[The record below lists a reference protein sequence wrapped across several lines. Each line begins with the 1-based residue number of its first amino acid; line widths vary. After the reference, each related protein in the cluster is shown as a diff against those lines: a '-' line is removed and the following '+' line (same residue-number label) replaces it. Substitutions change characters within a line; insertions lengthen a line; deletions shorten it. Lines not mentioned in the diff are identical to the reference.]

1 MTDRTV
7 TLDVRDDLRQ
17 GRPPFDRIMAAVE
30 ALGAGERLR
39 LLAPIKPTPMISL
52 LGRKGFACEARETEQ
67 GDWEAVFTPGAPAA
81 MAPRVGEP
89 TPVAGETGP
98 VEVDARGLEPPE
110 PMVKI
115 LEAAATLPPGVALKA
130 HTDRCPIHLL
140 DELTCRGF
148 QHRTEEQADGSFVTH
163 IERV

>member
-1 MTDRTV
+1 MTERTV

-39 LLAPIKPTPMISL
+39 LLAPIKPTPMMSL

-67 GDWEAVFTPGAPAA
+67 GDWEAVFTPGAPAT

-89 TPVAGETGP
+89 IPVARETGP

-115 LEAAATLPPGVALKA
+115 LEAAATLPPGVALEA
-130 HTDRCPIHLL
+130 RTDRCPIHLL
-140 DELTCRGF
+140 DELTSRGF
-148 QHRTEEQADGSFVTH
+148 QHRTDEQADGSFVTH
-163 IERV
+163 IQRV